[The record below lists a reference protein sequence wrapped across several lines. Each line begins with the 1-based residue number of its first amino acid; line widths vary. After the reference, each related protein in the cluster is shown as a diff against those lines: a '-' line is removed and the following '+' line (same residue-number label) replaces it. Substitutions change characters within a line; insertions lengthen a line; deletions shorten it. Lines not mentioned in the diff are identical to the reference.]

1 MHKMTEA
8 DAQIE
13 YSAKS
18 LELETNNITA
28 LLTEIQNGWLQLDS
42 MKNIHVAFAKS
53 VSVITR
59 DTH

>member
-1 MHKMTEA
+1 MNKMTEA

-18 LELETNNITA
+18 LERERNDITA
-28 LLTEIQNGWLQLDS
+28 LLTEIQNGWLKLDS
-42 MKNIHVAFAKS
+42 MKNIHVAVAKS